1 MAYTYGNTQNA
12 AERIKEI
19 SGVNPLKCMKCG
31 KCSATCPAFNEM
43 DIKPHQFV
51 TYVQNGDIEAL
62 AQSKS
67 LWKCRNCSQKNQR
80 NFRSKSVKMYE
91 VRKMF
96 CHLSGIQ

>member
-43 DIKPHQFV
+43 GSREIFSP
-51 TYVQNGDIEAL
+51 NIAL
-62 AQSKS
+62 
-67 LWKCRNCSQKNQR
+67 
-80 NFRSKSVKMYE
+80 YT
-91 VRKMF
+91 
-96 CHLSGIQ
+96 

>member
-1 MAYTYGNTQNA
+1 MSSAKNQ

-51 TYVQNGDIEAL
+51 SYVLNGDIDEVVDALITHYRTEAL
-62 AQSKS
+62 KESEEQ
-67 LWKCRNCSQKNQR
+67 
-80 NFRSKSVKMYE
+80 
-91 VRKMF
+91 
-96 CHLSGIQ
+96 